1 LSASITAWLSLVKLM
16 MDDLGLRPTLA
27 LRDPPTTQIN
37 VCSLTNDDDHG
48 GQAHRGKMKSQAD
61 YKH

>member
-1 LSASITAWLSLVKLM
+1 M

-27 LRDPPTTQIN
+27 LRDPPATQIN

-48 GQAHRGKMKSQAD
+48 GRAHRGKMKSQAD